1 MYNYLLYIPVLA
13 ILAFVIWASSWG
25 IGIKITFSVLIL
37 VFFSVVSRYL
47 FTRDALLRKFKAA
60 LYASLFPIAIL
71 VLMALS
77 SINDYNG
84 VEFAD
89 LYFLA
94 ALFLIFLF
102 GSIVYGVPASLI
114 SDFATSDVKRYRF
127 PLAFLIHLGFA
138 LFSYLFLGS
147 LRYLALFVA
156 VLFFLFDEFL
166 RKREI
171 RRSNEFSA

>member
-1 MYNYLLYIPVLA
+1 MQNYLLYIPVLA
-13 ILAFVIWASSWG
+13 ILAFVIWASSWE

-37 VFFSVVSRYL
+37 VFLSVVSRYL
-47 FTRDALLRKFKAA
+47 FTRITLLRKFKAA
-60 LYASLFPIAIL
+60 LCASLFPFATL
-71 VLMALS
+71 LLMDLG
-77 SINDYNG
+77 SINDYRG
-84 VEFAD
+84 VDFAD

-138 LFSYLFLGS
+138 LFSYLFLGQ
-147 LRYLALFVA
+147 LMYFALLVA